1 MHWLL
6 LVCPC
11 KSLSGQ
17 RLVLYALSGR
27 SIALRRRGFDGAA
40 TKSGDAGTQPP
51 SRANAN
57 ESVEVD
63 ELSGLLDDEVNA
75 LQVQ

>member
-1 MHWLL
+1 ML
-6 LVCPC
+6 LVYPC

-17 RLVLYALSGR
+17 RVVLYALSGR
-27 SIALRRRGFDGAA
+27 PVVLRRRGFDGAA
-40 TKSGDAGTQPP
+40 TKSGAAGTQPP

-63 ELSGLLDDEVNA
+63 ELSGLLDGELNA
-75 LQVQ
+75 FQVQ